1 MRGMLACLLGLSMIS
16 QAAAQEKKPVQPAAR
31 FGITADLETY
41 PQGSAKQALQSVAK
55 ALDRKR
61 VEYILAHL
69 SDPAFVDEHG
79 QKFDGKFNDLVQE
92 PVKHFAHTP
101 KQTHQFRKYLTH
113 AEEPKSAART

>member
-55 ALDRKR
+55 ALDRNR
-61 VEYILAHL
+61 VEDILAHL
-69 SDPAFVDEHG
+69 TNPAFVYA
-79 QKFDGKFNDLVQE
+79 QRQNFDGKFTDLLTQ
-92 PVKHFAHTP
+92 PSKPFANT
-101 KQTHQFRKYLTH
+101 
-113 AEEPKSAART
+113 